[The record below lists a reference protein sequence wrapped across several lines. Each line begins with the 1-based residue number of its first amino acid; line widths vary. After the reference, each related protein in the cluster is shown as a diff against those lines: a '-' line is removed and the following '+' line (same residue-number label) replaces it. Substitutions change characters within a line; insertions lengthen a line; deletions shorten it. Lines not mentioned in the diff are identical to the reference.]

1 VALYSRGAP
10 AADVAI
16 VGGGIIGLAVSLRAR
31 QRGLSVLVLERDAIG
46 QGASPVAA
54 GMLAPVAE
62 VEFGSAGRRA
72 LDLALRSAA
81 LWPEFAGELQ
91 ELTGIDVH
99 FRRTGTLMVARDADE
114 ARELERQLA
123 FRQSLGVRALRLRP
137 SEAREREPAL
147 APTVR
152 MGLEAPDDHS
162 VDPRL
167 ALHAVRR
174 ACELAGVEIVEHSGG
189 ATLWLDAAGE
199 RLEGVRLGDGD
210 TRAAS
215 QVVLAAGAWSALLGG
230 LPDDLRPPVRPV
242 KGQILRLR
250 DPAGPGLLR
259 GAVRCQGAYLVP
271 RDDGRYALGATVE
284 ERGFE
289 LDATAGAVYE
299 LLRAVHELVPG
310 VSELCLE
317 EVSVGL
323 RPGTPDNAPI
333 VGRAACEGLIW
344 ATGHYRNGVL
354 LTPLT
359 ADLVAGLLAGERADP
374 MLDVCDP
381 RRFSSAGAGAIPS
394 ASSSGAEGATH
405 HAPVSA

>member
-1 VALYSRGAP
+1 
-10 AADVAI
+10 
-16 VGGGIIGLAVSLRAR
+16 LAVALRAR
-31 QRGLSVLVLERDAIG
+31 QRGLSVVLLERDAIG
-46 QGASPVAA
+46 EGASPVAA

-62 VEFGSAGRRA
+62 VEFGSGGRRA

-81 LWPEFAGELQ
+81 LWPDFAAELE
-91 ELTGIDVH
+91 ELTGIEVH

-114 ARELERQLA
+114 ARELDRQLA
-123 FRQSLGVRALRLRP
+123 FRESLGVRALRLRP

-167 ALHAVRR
+167 AVLALRR
-174 ACELAGVEIVEHSGG
+174 ACELAGVEIAEHASV
-189 ATLWLDAAGE
+189 ATPLLDVSRE
-199 RLEGVRLGDGD
+199 RVEGVRLEDGS
-210 TRAAS
+210 TRAAQ
-215 QVVLAAGAWSALLGG
+215 QVVLATGAWSALLDG
-230 LPDDLRPPVRPV
+230 LPAHLRAPVRPV

-259 GAVRCQGAYLVP
+259 RAVRCQGAYLVP

-289 LDATAGAVYE
+289 LGATAGAVYE
-299 LLRAVHELVPG
+299 LLREAHELVPG
-310 VSELCLE
+310 ISELFLE
-317 EVSVGL
+317 EVCVGL

-344 ATGHYRNGVL
+344 ATGHYRNGIL

-359 ADLVAGLLAGERADP
+359 AELVAGLLAGAPADP
-374 MLDVCDP
+374 ILRVCDP
-381 RRFSSAGAGAIPS
+381 GRFTSAGTPEAVPQG
-394 ASSSGAEGATH
+394 
-405 HAPVSA
+405 APVSA